1 MREPPSLAE
10 FFGQRGSNTS
20 GIGTF
25 LTRRDIRVE
34 SVVRSR
40 AEIIAPIVRQSVVM
54 KNQGLL
60 GPASSGRTF
69 FFLNMHRLNAWFVG
83 VLFDLWRPEK

>member
-25 LTRRDIRVE
+25 RTWRDVRVMTASCSKADITRLQILATRRMI
-34 SVVRSR
+34 
-40 AEIIAPIVRQSVVM
+40 
-54 KNQGLL
+54 
-60 GPASSGRTF
+60 
-69 FFLNMHRLNAWFVG
+69 
-83 VLFDLWRPEK
+83 